1 MSHNPPEFRRW
12 ISFSLA
18 GQSYGVDIR
27 RVREVLAEVQIEPVP
42 GAPSAV
48 LGVINLRGQIVTVLD
63 LRAWLGREPTQKI
76 VRVMV
81 LEHTGAMLGLA
92 VDAVSDVLR
101 LTLEDIK
108 PAPRSGEGQ
117 RADFIEGLVSREDGL
132 LTLVNFDA
140 LLATESL
147 SKD

>member
-1 MSHNPPEFRRW
+1 MTRNPPAFRRW

-18 GQSYGVDIR
+18 DQSYGVDIG
-27 RVREVLAEVQIEPVP
+27 RVREVLADVQIEPVP
-42 GAPSAV
+42 GAPAAV

-63 LRAWLGREPTQKI
+63 LRAWLGCEPMTR
-76 VRVMV
+76 VARVMV
-81 LEHTGAMLGLA
+81 LEHAGAMLGMA

-101 LTLEDIK
+101 LTAEDIK
-108 PAPRSGEGQ
+108 PVPRSGEGQ
-117 RADFIEGLVSREDGL
+117 QPDFIEGLIAREDGL

-147 SKD
+147 GGF

>member
-1 MSHNPPEFRRW
+1 MSNNPPAFRRW
-12 ISFSLA
+12 ICFSLA
-18 GQSYGVDIR
+18 GQAYGVDIG

-42 GAPSAV
+42 GAPTAV

-63 LRAWLGREPTQKI
+63 LRAWLGREPMTK
-76 VRVMV
+76 VARVMV
-81 LEHTGAMLGLA
+81 LEHAGAMLGLA

-101 LTLEDIK
+101 LTPDAIK
-108 PAPRSGEGQ
+108 PVPRSGDSL
-117 RADFIEGLVSREDGL
+117 RPDFIEGLTAREDGL

-147 SKD
+147 SAF

>member
-1 MSHNPPEFRRW
+1 MSQNPPAFRRW

-18 GQSYGVDIR
+18 GQSYGVDIG

-42 GAPSAV
+42 GAPPAV

-63 LRAWLGREPTQKI
+63 LRAWLGRAPTSK
-76 VRVMV
+76 VLRVMV
-81 LEHTGAMLGLA
+81 LERAGAMLGLA

-101 LTLEDIK
+101 LVPEDIK
-108 PAPRSGEGQ
+108 PVPRSGEGE
-117 RADFIEGLVSREDGL
+117 RTDFIEGLVARDDGL
-132 LTLVNFDA
+132 LTLVSFDA

-147 SKD
+147 GNG

>member
-1 MSHNPPEFRRW
+1 MSHNPPAFQRW

-18 GQSYGVDIR
+18 GQSYGVDIG

-42 GAPSAV
+42 GAPQAV

-63 LRAWLGREPTQKI
+63 LRAWLGRERSSRV

-81 LEHTGAMLGLA
+81 LEHAGAMLGLA

-101 LTLEDIK
+101 LTSDDIK
-108 PAPRSGEGQ
+108 PVPRSREGQ
-117 RADFIEGLVSREDGL
+117 QPDFIQGLVTREDGL
-132 LTLVNFDA
+132 LTLVSFDA
-140 LLATESL
+140 LLATECL
-147 SKD
+147 NTA